1 MAIPF
6 GIYNLGNSGG
16 SWLESVIRSKP
27 GCYAWEEV
35 RRDLNL
41 PKMGDGMTGEEVQ
54 ARIFA
59 FFKEQCERDDLQAC
73 GLIKGFRIDVAEYI
87 AAQGGR
93 FLQHVRNPIR
103 HLQGTYKRSKGA
115 ENGLGRKPE
124 NEEEYFL
131 GQVLWQSSRYRKYL
145 RRAETIPLIRLED
158 LSYSLRDGCGIYFMQ
173 VLSYITQVEWTHV
186 DAFRVVDKVP
196 PRNQAYL
203 PRFQWFTD
211 IPSKNDPSA
220 NDIWES
226 WTSSQR
232 GVFLK
237 HYETIMLTLGYAIP
251 EV

>member
-1 MAIPF
+1 MSAIPF

-115 ENGLGRKPE
+115 ENGLGKKPE

-145 RRAETIPLIRLED
+145 RRAETIPLVQLED
-158 LSYSLRDGCGIYFMQ
+158 LSESLRGDRVYIKA
-173 VLSYITQVEWTHV
+173 VLNYITQVAWTDEDMV
-186 DAFRVVDKVP
+186 RICEEIP
-196 PRNQAYL
+196 PRNQAHL
-203 PRFQWFTD
+203 PQYQWFD
-211 IPSKNDPSA
+211 NIPTAKDPSA
-220 NDIWES
+220 MMIWDRWS
-226 WTSSQR
+226 PWQR
-232 GVFLK
+232 RTFME
-237 HYETIMLTLGYAIP
+237 HYEVIMLSLGYAIL